1 MKLPSIFGMR
11 GARDKPKD
19 SYGGS
24 AYSFFFGRSTSG
36 KNVNERTAM
45 QTTAVYSCVRIL
57 AEAVA
62 SLPIH
67 VYRYTE
73 TGKERVYDHPLY
85 YTERGVLMALGEWKD
100 RIIIQKSVAGNDK
113 AGNHILSWQDYYTCH
128 ACITV
133 PQAAPRSRARPMRRA
148 GRCRR
153 RR

>member
-1 MKLPSIFGMR
+1 MKLPSIFGNR

-73 TGKERVYDHPLY
+73 TGKERVYDTH
-85 YTERGVLMALGEWKD
+85 YTICFM
-100 RIIIQKSVAGNDK
+100 
-113 AGNHILSWQDYYTCH
+113 T
-128 ACITV
+128 
-133 PQAAPRSRARPMRRA
+133 SRTRR
-148 GRCRR
+148 
-153 RR
+153 